1 MILVDTSVWV
11 DFFRG
16 APAARRLRALLEDGE
31 VLVHPWVI
39 GELALGHL
47 GRSRRAVIDDLSV
60 LPAAP
65 ILSDLE
71 VRAMID
77 ARGLAGSGIGWV
89 DAQLIASSLVD
100 GAGLWTLDRKL
111 AGAWRSRYDQR
122 NGTKGNEP

>member
-16 APAARRLRALLEDGE
+16 VPAARRLRALLDDGE
-31 VLVHPWVI
+31 VLVHPWVL

-47 GRSRRAVIDDLSV
+47 GRRRRAVIDDLSA
-60 LPAAP
+60 LPPAP
-65 ILSDLE
+65 IVADPE

-100 GAGLWTLDRKL
+100 GADLWTLDHKL
-111 AGAWRSRYDQR
+111 AAVWRNRV
-122 NGTKGNEP
+122 

>member
-16 APAARRLRALLEDGE
+16 ALAARRLRELLDDGA

-47 GRSRRAVIDDLSV
+47 GRRRRAVIDDLST
-60 LPAAP
+60 LPAAS
-65 ILSDLE
+65 IVSELE

-77 ARGLAGSGIGWV
+77 ARKLAGSGIGWV

-100 GAGLWTLDRKL
+100 GADLWTLDRRL
-111 AGAWRSRYDQR
+111 VAAYRRVH
-122 NGTKGNEP
+122 